1 MKFKI
6 EQYYK
11 WQAFRVWNE
20 NKKRVHYWAILYK
33 GAILDIRTPKG
44 DRLATLDIYPGYP
57 VSLPYYGKKF
67 VLTLLDS
74 QKRYI
79 IQGNDENINNWT
91 IQSEEDIYQ
100 TLHYADK
107 MTCIFQDA
115 IVVAKIGNE
124 KRKGFLG
131 LKDLK
136 GLSFRHMDVEM
147 LDNYNPVL
155 FLAVFLLFFIP
166 PHDDYY

>member
-6 EQYYK
+6 EQYRM
-11 WQAFRVWNE
+11 WQAFRVWNDTR
-20 NKKRVHYWAILYK
+20 KRVHYWAILYK
-33 GAILDIRTPKG
+33 GAILDIRNLKG

-57 VSLPYYGKKF
+57 ASLPYHGKKF
-67 VLTLLDS
+67 VLTLADS

-79 IQGNDENINNWT
+79 IQGNDENINNWV
-91 IQSEEDIYQ
+91 IQSEEDVYQ
-100 TLHYADK
+100 TLYYADRT
-107 MTCIFQDA
+107 TCIFQDG
-115 IVVAKIGNE
+115 IVVGKIGNE

-131 LKDLK
+131 MREF
-136 GLSFRHMDVEM
+136 SSRHMDVEM
-147 LDNYNPVL
+147 LDNYDPVL